1 MYMLKI
7 VEKEIK
13 PKQEPLIR
21 DINITENDDKEL
33 ESKNSVNS
41 ATPINLVAL
50 DEDIKQLRFEP

>member
-13 PKQEPLIR
+13 PKQEPIIR

-41 ATPINLVAL
+41 ATPINLVTM